1 MKKSKL
7 LFLMVPVLAISF
19 GCSKPVDNTVAV
31 GAASMEERAALKV
44 MDGKDFAQQKKDTNQ
59 KIVNSQVVDLNLQ
72 ANEQN
77 EKEISFNDNKVKLLN
92 YSTDSSRSMT
102 FYFGNDAPIKAN
114 VYYTGIDADKGV
126 TADYIEADDQSTF
139 VKVYSINKSL
149 NNDGLYAAE
158 TYMDVS
164 YKSLLKAYLHED
176 LEISFKKIVDPS
188 NNGAD
193 KYEIASVVYKLKDAK
208 ITWVDPSS
216 KPLVEWVSRAESEY
230 KNNEGSSSFEVKVYH
245 NEKTYTFYM
254 NINMMK
260 ETSREADLKNSAG
273 TIIGK
278 LYIMENFKLKI
289 KVYNNNNQLE
299 DL

>member
-7 LFLMVPVLAISF
+7 LFLMVPVLVISL
-19 GCSKPVDNTVAV
+19 GCSKPVDNTVAL
-31 GAASMEERAALKV
+31 GTPLMEERAALKV
-44 MDGKDFAQQKKDTNQ
+44 MDGKDFVQQKKNTNQ

-77 EKEISFNDNKVKLLN
+77 EKELSFNNNKVKLLN
-92 YSTDSSRSMT
+92 YSTDSSRSTT

-114 VYYTGIDADKGV
+114 VYYTGTDADRNIS
-126 TADYIEADDQSTF
+126 AAYIEADDQSTF
-139 VKVYSINKSL
+139 VKVYIINIKSL

-158 TYMDVS
+158 TYMDLS
-164 YKSLLKAYLHED
+164 YKSLLKAYLHEAIE
-176 LEISFKKIVDPS
+176 LSFKKIVDLS

-193 KYEIASVVYKLKDAK
+193 KYETSTVYKLKDAK

-260 ETSREADLKNSAG
+260 ETSREADLKNSEG

-278 LYIMENFKLKI
+278 LYIMEDFTLKV
-289 KVYNNNNQLE
+289 KVYNSSNQLE